1 MNKPLQPPRISV
13 STYVALRPDAGGML
27 TVDSVRRA
35 RWNIPEGGRV
45 VVSIY
50 GCREFTGEAAALI
63 GRMVT
68 DQRAADVFIQ
78 VSGSATVA
86 QRLLEYV
93 QESAAEYAQVV
104 AG

>member
-13 STYVALRPDAGGML
+13 STYVALRPEANGTL

-35 RWNIPEGGRV
+35 RWNIPQGGRV
-45 VVSIY
+45 VISIY
-50 GCREFTGEAAALI
+50 GCREFTGEAADLI
-63 GRMVT
+63 GRTVT
-68 DQRAADVFIQ
+68 DARAADVFIQ
-78 VSGSATVA
+78 VSGAATIA

-93 QESAAEYAQVV
+93 QEAAATYAQVV